1 MLFLGFQGEFRH
13 LRPNVTLKPAH
24 IRAARFLLGWTAG
37 QLAEA
42 SMVGES
48 TIRRFETQGGRL
60 HARTERDLRR
70 ALTDAGIRFDEG
82 EPGTSSVTCD
92 DGITLTLSTH
102 RE

>member
-1 MLFLGFQGEFRH
+1 M
-13 LRPNVTLKPAH
+13 TLKPAH

-70 ALTDAGIRFDEG
+70 ALTDAGVEFEQREAG
-82 EPGTSSVTCD
+82 VSSVTCD
-92 DGITLTLSTH
+92 DGVTLTLTLTTD
-102 RE
+102 RGGLQ